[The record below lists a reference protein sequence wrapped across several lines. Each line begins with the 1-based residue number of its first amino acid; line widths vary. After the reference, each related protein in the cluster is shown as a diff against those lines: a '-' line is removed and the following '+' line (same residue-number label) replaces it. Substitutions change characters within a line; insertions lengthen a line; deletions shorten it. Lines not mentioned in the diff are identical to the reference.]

1 MRARHRLDP
10 RRRPLLRPLITPL
23 TLAGLLV
30 ALPGCESV
38 FDALGTG
45 GPNNLRG
52 DDAFSHLAADRSGA
66 VSTDLSAVMAS
77 IDDQARVRTGDD
89 PQYQDDPDVIALK
102 RRSIQSRLDIEGADF
117 KLVNFDEWGDD
128 AWGIDGVQ
136 KQSCDLTIDP
146 APLFD
151 EFLIPHVDK
160 IPVRNQKARGTCAAF
175 AGVGSVEYAAVN
187 PTQGEGG
194 YGLNTLDLSE
204 QRFYWLSKPECRSA
218 DNNCGQGSWFGTGFN
233 ESSSSY
239 AIPLERD
246 CPYVPFYEKNDT
258 QAPQPKGC
266 EQGVARVERTDG
278 WCGLGQ
284 MVDLLHRG
292 YAIPVGSPLSGNWE
306 RNEGL
311 ITKADYSAGGS
322 VHAGGHAYLIV
333 GYRKLPDMPE
343 EGGLCFVVKNSWG
356 KGWGVNGYS
365 CMTLA
370 WVQAVGGDR
379 FRQGFP
385 VAVQVDLDEDAIDV
399 RNVPDPVPNPEPQP
413 NPEPVEPEPQPEPV
427 EPLSWST
434 GSLRGPDDV
443 LYQVDTA
450 ERDDS
455 LFIRKQGGGQPV
467 ELTRQGNAL
476 FFEEDEVGK
485 AEGSQLT
492 VCTAEWEYLCALRV
506 DPKSDRMF
514 LQFRDDDLRRVRAD
528 EIAGEKGDWQ
538 TLPIGGRSYGIFIP
552 KEVDEGNALD
562 PKLFVKVNGSEPLRV
577 ALRPQPTLTAFDI
590 KLMGVEI
597 GELDLFNLEDTALC
611 SGKFANT
618 CNLIGSGKLSVLPGN
633 RRSSARLSSVEE

>member
-1 MRARHRLDP
+1 MRARH
-10 RRRPLLRPLITPL
+10 LLKPL
-23 TLAGLLV
+23 TFSGLLL
-30 ALPGCESV
+30 ALPGCEGV
-38 FDALGTG
+38 YDALGTG
-45 GPNNLRG
+45 GPNTLRG
-52 DDAFSHLAADRSGA
+52 DDAFAHLAADRSGA
-66 VSTDLSAVMAS
+66 VDTDLNAVMAS
-77 IDDQARVRTGDD
+77 LDDEAARHAGAAPIYEDE
-89 PQYQDDPDVIALK
+89 PDVVALR
-102 RRSIQSRLDIEGADF
+102 RRSIQSRLDIDGADF
-117 KLVNFDEWGDD
+117 KLINFDEWGDD
-128 AWGIDGVQ
+128 AWGVEGVQ
-136 KQSCDLTIDP
+136 KQSCDLTLDP
-146 APLFD
+146 DPLFD
-151 EFLIPHVDK
+151 EFLIPHADK
-160 IPVRNQKARGTCAAF
+160 IPVRNQNARGTCAAF
-175 AGVGSVEYAAVN
+175 AGIGSVEYAAIN

-204 QRFYWLSKPECRSA
+204 QRFYWLSKPDCRDA
-218 DNNCGQGSWFGTGFN
+218 NNNCGQGSWFGTGFN
-233 ESSSSY
+233 EASNSY

-266 EQGVARVERTDG
+266 SQGVARVDRIEG
-278 WCGLGQ
+278 WCGLQ
-284 MVDLLHRG
+284 AMVDLLHRG

-333 GYRKLPDMPE
+333 GYRKLPDMPA
-343 EGGLCFVVKNSWG
+343 EGGMCFVVKNSWG

-370 WVQAVGGDR
+370 WMQAVGGDR

-385 VAVQVDLDEDAIDV
+385 VAVQVDLDEEALNI
-399 RNVPDPVPNPEPQP
+399 RNVPDPVPPPTPGE
-413 NPEPVEPEPQPEPV
+413 PEPVEPEPEQEPEPV
-427 EPLSWST
+427 EPLSWTT
-434 GSLRGPDDV
+434 GNLRGPDDV

-455 LFIRKQGGGQPV
+455 LYIRKAGGGGAL
-467 ELTRQGNAL
+467 ELHRQGNAL

-485 AEGSQLT
+485 IDGSQLT

-506 DPKSDRMF
+506 DSKTGRMF
-514 LQFRDDDLRRVRAD
+514 LQFRDDDLRRVRSD
-528 EIAGEKGDWQ
+528 EIASEKGEWQ
-538 TLPIGGRSYGIFIP
+538 TLPLAGQSYGVFIP

-562 PKLFVKVNGSEPLRV
+562 PKMFVKVGNSEPMRV

-611 SGKFANT
+611 SGKFAET
-618 CNLIGSGKLSVLPGN
+618 CNLIGTGQLSVLPGN
-633 RRSSARLSSVEE
+633 RRSSRRLSSVEE